1 VERTGSES
9 NQTRAE
15 GFFQR
20 VRSIIL
26 QMQARHPARSFIG
39 ILRVW
44 FAVSADAPIA
54 LRPRRHLR
62 TSSHVAAITSKEPL

>member
-15 GFFQR
+15 ALFERGL
-20 VRSIIL
+20 SIIL
-26 QMQARHPARSFIG
+26 QTQARHLAYSFVG

-44 FAVSADAPIA
+44 LAVSADARIA
-54 LRPRRHLR
+54 LRPRRHPR
-62 TSSHVAAITSKEPL
+62 TRSRVAAITSKEPL